1 MNSFYNREDLY
12 TFNFKKL
19 GENVL
24 ISKKASIY
32 GAERISLGNNVRIDD
47 FCVLSAGSGGIEIGS
62 FVHIAVYCSLQ
73 GDGKIIISDFC
84 GLSSKVSIYS
94 SNDDYL
100 GKFLSNPT
108 VPSKYRG
115 VYINDVILEKHV
127 LVGSGTVILPGV
139 TIKMGAAIGALSLVD
154 KNCEEF
160 FIYKG
165 NPIQKFMR
173 RFKKILE
180 LEKHLK
186 NDIFQFD

>member
-32 GAERISLGNNVRIDD
+32 GAEHISLGNNVRIDD
-47 FCVLSAGSGGIEIGS
+47 FCVLSAGSGGIEIRS

-139 TIKMGAAIGALSLVD
+139 TIKMGAAISLVD